1 MSEMARLGD
10 LVRGIR
16 SKNAGPFMITVDVF
30 CATGESFDRVRA
42 ALSAAGIARVFGIDP
57 ASVSMFEIPGALA
70 LKFSFPRPAIQGSRH
85 DRDMHGAQLA
95 LLLEE
100 ADFPGLEET

>member
-1 MSEMARLGD
+1 MARLGE

-30 CATGESFDRVRA
+30 CATEGSFDRVSA
-42 ALSAAGIARVFGIDP
+42 ALSGASVARVFRIDP
-57 ASVSMFEIPGALA
+57 ASIKTFAIPGALA
-70 LKFSFPRPAIQGSRH
+70 LKFSFPRPAIQGSRL

-100 ADFPGLEET
+100 ADLPELDEH

>member
-1 MSEMARLGD
+1 MARLGD
-10 LVRGIR
+10 RVRGVR

-30 CATGESFDRVRA
+30 CATRESFDRISAV
-42 ALSAAGIARVFGIDP
+42 LSGTSVANVFGMDP
-57 ASVSMFEIPGALA
+57 ASVRTFSIPGALA

-100 ADFPGLEET
+100 ADFPELDES